1 MSTAH
6 ETTGATEGK
15 RALDCAIRALARRDH
30 SEEELRRKLREKE
43 YAAEIIGEVVAK
55 LTRLGYLDDRRFARS
70 WAESAIRNG
79 RGYGP
84 RLRLELNRRGVSAE
98 IQQEVLEELGE
109 TYDESETLA
118 ALLARKFPGFAP
130 GSATEKEK
138 RRIVSYLQRRG
149 FSLGRIFNQLRTIK

>member
-1 MSTAH
+1 MAF
-6 ETTGATEGK
+6 
-15 RALDCAIRALARRDH
+15 DCAIRALARRDH

-43 YAAEIIGEVVAK
+43 YGEEIIDEVIAR

-84 RLRLELNRRGVSAE
+84 RLRLELNRRGVSPE
-98 IQQEVLEELGE
+98 IQQEILNELAE
-109 TYDESETLA
+109 TYDETETLA

-130 GSATEKEK
+130 GSATEKETH
-138 RRIVSYLQRRG
+138 RIVSYLQRRG
-149 FSLGRIFNQLRTIK
+149 FSLGRIFNHLRTITTNREG